1 MDIAILGGRLI
12 NPATYT
18 DEILNIGIKESR
30 ISYIGSKHI
39 AGNKIIDATGKV
51 VAPGF
56 IDIHVHEDSLVNG
69 TADKAPLHIFNCM
82 ARMGV
87 TTCLGGNC
95 GTGKYPTD
103 RYINRIK
110 GRLPIN
116 FGMLLGYNDLRR
128 NVVGLGRHTKAF
140 SCHVNR
146 LISIISEELKSG
158 LFGVSVGLEYD
169 PGITTEEILA
179 VGDLLAME
187 RKLLSIHYR
196 YDVLSDSPGLDSM
209 KEMLYIAEKTGAPV
223 QISHIGS
230 GMAMGEMV
238 ESLKLYTAA
247 KSRGVNVVC
256 DCYPYLAYC
265 TYIEFETFTP
275 AVMGKMN
282 LAYTDLEFASGPY
295 AGKTCTEELFLQ
307 QRSEAPGTLVI
318 AYIMNEVEVRQ
329 AMVHPDVLP
338 ASDAILSNGMGH
350 PRSSG
355 TFPRFISKYVREECS
370 ISLMEALRKMTS
382 YPAARLNLSERGNL
396 EAGTY
401 ADIVIFDYEK
411 IRDTSSYRN
420 CISSPEGISSL
431 IVGGE
436 IVLSEG
442 ELAGSTPG
450 EAVSAR

>member
-1 MDIAILGGRLI
+1 
-12 NPATYT
+12 
-18 DEILNIGIKESR
+18 
-30 ISYIGSKHI
+30 
-39 AGNKIIDATGKV
+39 
-51 VAPGF
+51 
-56 IDIHVHEDSLVNG
+56 
-69 TADKAPLHIFNCM
+69 
-82 ARMGV
+82 
-87 TTCLGGNC
+87 
-95 GTGKYPTD
+95 
-103 RYINRIK
+103 
-110 GRLPIN
+110 
-116 FGMLLGYNDLRR
+116 
-128 NVVGLGRHTKAF
+128 
-140 SCHVNR
+140 
-146 LISIISEELKSG
+146 
-158 LFGVSVGLEYD
+158 
-169 PGITTEEILA
+169 
-179 VGDLLAME
+179 
-187 RKLLSIHYR
+187 
-196 YDVLSDSPGLDSM
+196 
-209 KEMLYIAEKTGAPV
+209 
-223 QISHIGS
+223 
-230 GMAMGEMV
+230 
-238 ESLKLYTAA
+238 
-247 KSRGVNVVC
+247 
-256 DCYPYLAYC
+256 
-265 TYIEFETFTP
+265 ETFTP

-411 IRDTSSYRN
+411 IRDTSSYQN

-450 EAVSAR
+450 EAVFAR